1 MQTVIEFVYYRY
13 FASGRASSHALVSGD
28 SPRAGAHPGAPRDS
42 DDVVP
47 DRLAP
52 PGGDVRFM
60 RRGWILRYAL
70 LTSLP
75 AAGGARAPRFGEF
88 PQPTFRPT
96 RLLTPRTSSPSPFF
110 SVVQQVSQSDR
121 ARQLYTAT
129 IGYTSAA
136 LAVSEMVSKLTTDVN
151 DFINAEPDAPIP
163 PSLRQAVRLINTP
176 ELEECAARVTSGITR
191 GVTTVA
197 SAAMGGDGDAST
209 SGAGASEMV
218 DRVLDK
224 ILNPANWG
232 PRLRRR
238 LRRHSPDPRDH
249 HRHPEGALRRYRR
262 RRLLPP
268 ASVSST
274 INDALETTLRLAASD
289 RGRGV
294 LLDACSAFVSAAVG
308 TYLDKTADSNTFDDF
323 FAAALAASN
332 RDAFSD
338 MAGRVTG
345 EAVRTVVEV
354 VSPGMMSPRAPDADA
369 RSRARRRDGRRR
381 GRDDSHAS
389 PGAAPASSVA
399 REVFPESPR
408 DVRAADEAFGTSA
421 DTETGPPSSSSS
433 RSSSRDSE
441 ALDTRDAASDSAAAA
456 ARFTSALVNDLTPHA
471 FRAMTSAD
479 GRQLSAEVA
488 GTCTASATR
497 SLVLAI
503 RDCVFFVETRDPKNG
518 ARGVY
523 AATGIAAFRA
533 AISVVFIVWLMAS
546 AYASLCAAGRR
557 RRDWRARSR
566 AAKGRRRR
574 RGR

>member
-1 MQTVIEFVYYRY
+1 M
-13 FASGRASSHALVSGD
+13 
-28 SPRAGAHPGAPRDS
+28 
-42 DDVVP
+42 
-47 DRLAP
+47 
-52 PGGDVRFM
+52 
-60 RRGWILRYAL
+60 
-70 LTSLP
+70 
-75 AAGGARAPRFGEF
+75 
-88 PQPTFRPT
+88 
-96 RLLTPRTSSPSPFF
+96 
-110 SVVQQVSQSDR
+110 
-121 ARQLYTAT
+121 YTAT
-129 IGYTSAA
+129 LGYTSAA

-209 SGAGASEMV
+209 SGAGAGASEMV

-232 PRLRRR
+232 LV
-238 LRRHSPDPRDH
+238 SVVVS
-249 HRHPEGALRRYRR
+249 GATRQTLETIIDTLKERYGD
-262 RRLLPP
+262 LGGD
-268 ASVSST
+268 ASSASASASST
-274 INDALETTLRLAASD
+274 LNDALETTLRLAASD
-289 RGRGV
+289 RGRGL

-338 MAGRVTG
+338 IAGRVTG

-354 VSPGMMSPRAPDADA
+354 VSPGMMSPRAPDAGA

-381 GRDDSHAS
+381 DDENGYAS
-389 PGAAPASSVA
+389 PGAAPAPASFSSSVA

-408 DVRAADEAFGTSA
+408 DVRAADGAFGTSFE
-421 DTETGPPSSSSS
+421 TETETETPSSSP
-433 RSSSRDSE
+433 SSSRDAE
-441 ALDTRDAASDSAAAA
+441 AFDARDAASDSAAAA

-479 GRQLSAEVA
+479 GRRLIAEVA
-488 GTCTASATR
+488 GTCAASATR

-523 AATGIAAFRA
+523 AATGIAVLRA
-533 AISVVFIVWLMAS
+533 MISAVFVVWLMAS
-546 AYASLCAAGRR
+546 AYASVCAAGASA
-557 RRDWRARSR
+557 ARLAGAFAGGG
-566 AAKGRRRR
+566 AAEAAAEAVAEGAASAGRWW
-574 RGR
+574 GRTL

>member
-1 MQTVIEFVYYRY
+1 M
-13 FASGRASSHALVSGD
+13 
-28 SPRAGAHPGAPRDS
+28 
-42 DDVVP
+42 
-47 DRLAP
+47 
-52 PGGDVRFM
+52 
-60 RRGWILRYAL
+60 
-70 LTSLP
+70 
-75 AAGGARAPRFGEF
+75 
-88 PQPTFRPT
+88 
-96 RLLTPRTSSPSPFF
+96 
-110 SVVQQVSQSDR
+110 VQQVSQSDR

-191 GVTTVA
+191 GVTMVA

-232 PRLRRR
+232 LV
-238 LRRHSPDPRDH
+238 SVVVS
-249 HRHPEGALRRYRR
+249 GATRQTLETIIDTLKERYGDIGGGGYSS
-262 RRLLPP
+262 P

-479 GRQLSAEVA
+479 GRQLIAEVA

-533 AISVVFIVWLMAS
+533 AISVVFVVWLMAS
-546 AYASLCAAGRR
+546 AYASLCAAGAAAAGLVSAFSGGEGAEAAA
-557 RRDWRARSR
+557 RAVTEGATSAERWW
-566 AAKGRRRR
+566 GRTL
-574 RGR
+574 

>member
-1 MQTVIEFVYYRY
+1 M
-13 FASGRASSHALVSGD
+13 
-28 SPRAGAHPGAPRDS
+28 
-42 DDVVP
+42 
-47 DRLAP
+47 
-52 PGGDVRFM
+52 
-60 RRGWILRYAL
+60 
-70 LTSLP
+70 
-75 AAGGARAPRFGEF
+75 
-88 PQPTFRPT
+88 
-96 RLLTPRTSSPSPFF
+96 
-110 SVVQQVSQSDR
+110 
-121 ARQLYTAT
+121 YTAT
-129 IGYTSAA
+129 LGYTSAA

-209 SGAGASEMV
+209 SGAGAGASEMV

-232 PRLRRR
+232 LV
-238 LRRHSPDPRDH
+238 SVVVS
-249 HRHPEGALRRYRR
+249 GATRQTLETIIDTLKERYGDVGGD
-262 RRLLPP
+262 
-268 ASVSST
+268 ASSASASASST
-274 INDALETTLRLAASD
+274 LNDALETTLRLAASD
-289 RGRGV
+289 RGRGL

-338 MAGRVTG
+338 IAGRVTG

-354 VSPGMMSPRAPDADA
+354 VSPGMMSPRAPDAGA

-381 GRDDSHAS
+381 DDENGYAS
-389 PGAAPASSVA
+389 PGAAPASSSSVA

-408 DVRAADEAFGTSA
+408 DVRAADEAFGTSGE
-421 DTETGPPSSSSS
+421 TETETPSSSPSQS
-433 RSSSRDSE
+433 TSSRDAE
-441 ALDTRDAASDSAAAA
+441 AFDARDAASDSAAAA

-479 GRQLSAEVA
+479 GRRLIAEVA

-497 SLVLAI
+497 SLVLAV

-523 AATGIAAFRA
+523 AATGIAALRA
-533 AISVVFIVWLMAS
+533 MISVVFVVWLMAS
-546 AYASLCAAGRR
+546 AYASVCAAGASA
-557 RRDWRARSR
+557 ARLAGAFAGGG
-566 AAKGRRRR
+566 AAEAAAEAAAAAAEGAASAGRWW
-574 RGR
+574 GRTP